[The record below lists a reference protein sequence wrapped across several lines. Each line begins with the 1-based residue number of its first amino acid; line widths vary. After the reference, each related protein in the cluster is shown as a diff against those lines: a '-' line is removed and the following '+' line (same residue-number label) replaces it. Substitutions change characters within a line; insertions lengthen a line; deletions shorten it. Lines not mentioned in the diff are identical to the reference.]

1 MEFIMKRKTNLD
13 KLIRVTALLISIS
26 ILSCSDYLSDPSVTE
41 DPNRATQVT
50 PGDLLVAIQ
59 VNQFFRYEGD
69 IARCT
74 DVWMQQL
81 AGVDRQYL
89 AVGEYVFTETEWT
102 VEFNNAYTGGGLV
115 DIKKLITTGEADGSK
130 IYAGIGKIWEAFD
143 IGYTASMWGA
153 IPYSEAASDITAPKL
168 DNQSDVYTAVQTLLD
183 DAIADLTAGGG
194 MSPGGRDFVYG
205 GDAAKWIQLAHSL
218 KARYYMHWAEVDPSN
233 YQKALTEAQ
242 LGISSNAGDF
252 HSVHGTNERESNGV
266 YQFWRDRDSYIR
278 AGKYIIDL
286 LTTNND
292 PRLEV
297 YFAPDNNGNFTGA
310 DPGEANTDASNLS
323 AFWLEKD
330 RPTDIL
336 TFTETS
342 LIQAECSYKT
352 GDEASALAELNIAR
366 RAQEQKYG
374 LTENS
379 LGIAEGLTGQ
389 ALIEAIMTEKY
400 ISGFMNPES
409 YNDWKRTNLPAV
421 IPYNGKSIPR
431 RLYYSSDERNANPN
445 IPPPSQ
451 QPLRNENDPGDN
463 Y

>member
-1 MEFIMKRKTNLD
+1 MKKKIN
-13 KLIRVTALLISIS
+13 IRQHIWVIALL
-26 ILSCSDYLSDPSVTE
+26 LSLMFFSCKDYLEDPSVTE

-59 VNQFFRYEGD
+59 VSQFFRYEGD
-69 IARCT
+69 IARST
-74 DVWMQQL
+74 LIWMQQL

-89 AVGEYVFTETEWT
+89 AIGEYNVQENEWT
-102 VEFNNAYTGGGLV
+102 VEFDNAYTGGGLV
-115 DIKKLITTGEADGSK
+115 DIKKLINYSEAGGSR
-130 IYAGIGKIWEAFD
+130 IYAGIGKVWEAFD

-153 IPYSEAASDITAPKL
+153 IPYSEAVSDITTPKL

-183 DAIADLTAGGG
+183 DAIADLSAGGG
-194 MSPGGRDFVYG
+194 TSPGGRDFVYG
-205 GDAAKWIQLAHSL
+205 GDPAKWIQLAHSL
-218 KARYYMHWAEVDPSN
+218 KARYYLHWAEVDPSN

-252 HSVHGTNERESNGV
+252 HSVHGTNEREANAV

-278 AGKYIIDL
+278 AGKYLIDL
-286 LTTNND
+286 LTAIND
-292 PRLEV
+292 PRLDI
-297 YFAPDNNGNFTGA
+297 YFATDNNGNFTGA

-323 AFWLEKD
+323 DFWLEKD

-342 LIQAECSYKT
+342 LIWAECSYKT

-374 LTENS
+374 LAENS
-379 LGIAEGLTGQ
+379 LGIAAGLNGQ

-409 YNDWKRTNLPAV
+409 YNDWKRTNLPAI
-421 IPYNGKSIPR
+421 IPFNGKSVPR
-431 RLYYSSDERNANPN
+431 RLYYSDNERNANPN

>member
-1 MEFIMKRKTNLD
+1 MKKNIKIRQYIWIMVLLMSLMFI
-13 KLIRVTALLISIS
+13 
-26 ILSCSDYLSDPSVTE
+26 SCKDYLEDPSVTE

-59 VNQFFRYEGD
+59 VSQFFRYEGD
-69 IARCT
+69 IART
-74 DVWMQQL
+74 TMVWMQQL

-89 AVGEYVFTETEWT
+89 AIGEYNVQENEWSS
-102 VEFNNAYTGGGLV
+102 EFNNAYTGGGLV
-115 DIKKLITTGEADGSK
+115 DIKKLINASETGGSR
-130 IYAGIGKIWEAFD
+130 IYAGIGKVWEAFD

-153 IPYSEAASDITAPKL
+153 IPYSEAVSDITTPKL

-183 DAIADLTAGGG
+183 DAIADLSAGGG
-194 MSPGGRDFVYG
+194 TSPGGRDFVYS
-205 GDAAKWIQLAHSL
+205 GDPVKWIQLAHSL
-218 KARYYMHWAEVDPSN
+218 KARYYLHWAEVDPSS

-278 AGKYIIDL
+278 AGKYLIDI
-286 LTTNND
+286 LTANND

-297 YFAPDNNGNFTGA
+297 YFATDNNGNFTGA
-310 DPGEANTDASNLS
+310 DPGEANTDASNIS
-323 AFWLEKD
+323 DFWLEKD
-330 RPTDIL
+330 RSTDIL

-342 LIQAECSYKT
+342 LIKAECSYKT

-366 RAQEQKYG
+366 RAQEQKYN
-374 LTENS
+374 LPDSS
-379 LGIAEGLTGQ
+379 LGVAEGLTGP

-421 IPYNGKSIPR
+421 VPYNGKSIPR
-431 RLYYSSDERNANPN
+431 RLYYSPDERNANPN
-445 IPPPSQ
+445 IPPPAQ

>member
-1 MEFIMKRKTNLD
+1 MKRKINFS
-13 KLIRVTALLISIS
+13 KIIWIVALLISLTLIS
-26 ILSCSDYLSDPSVTE
+26 CKDYLEDPSVTE
-41 DPNRATQVT
+41 DPNRATEVT

-89 AVGEYVFTETEWT
+89 GIGEYVFTETEWT
-102 VEFNNAYTGGGLV
+102 GEFNNAYIGGGLV
-115 DIKKLITTGEADGSK
+115 DIKKLISISEANGST
-130 IYAGIGKIWEAFD
+130 IYAGIGKIWEAVD

-153 IPYSEAASDITAPKL
+153 IPYSEAASEITTPKL
-168 DNQSDVYTAVQTLLD
+168 DQQSDVYAAIQTLLD

-194 MSPGGRDFVYG
+194 MSPGGRDFVYN
-205 GDAAKWIQLAHSL
+205 GDAAKWIQFAHSL
-218 KARYYMHWAEVDPSN
+218 KARYYLHWAEVDPSN

-252 HSVHGTNERESNGV
+252 HSVHGTNERESNAV

-278 AGKYIIDL
+278 AGKFLIDL
-286 LTTNND
+286 LIANND
-292 PRLEV
+292 PRLEI
-297 YFAPDNNGNFTGA
+297 YFAQDNAGNFTGA
-310 DPGEANTDASNLS
+310 DPGEANIDVSNLS
-323 AFWLEKD
+323 DFWLEKD

-342 LIQAECSYKT
+342 LIKAECSYKM
-352 GDEASALAELNIAR
+352 GDEVTALAELNTAR
-366 RAQEQKYG
+366 RAQEQKYNLPDG
-374 LTENS
+374 S
-379 LGIAEGLTGQ
+379 LGVAAGLTGQ
-389 ALIEAIMTEKY
+389 ALIEGIMTEKY

-409 YNDWKRTNLPAV
+409 YNDWKRTNLPAIV
-421 IPYNGKSIPR
+421 PYNVKPIPR